1 MYTSMRLHVL
11 STAASS
17 TCGYAV
23 SSAMA
28 AGQLASAMASFSR
41 ISTGAVCT
49 DRPMATML
57 LFGSDA

>member
-1 MYTSMRLHVL
+1 MYTSMRLQVL

-17 TCGYAV
+17 TCGKAH
-23 SSAMA
+23 SSPMA
-28 AGQLASAMASFSR
+28 FGQSASAIASFSR

-49 DRPMATML
+49 ERPIATME